1 MKRIFS
7 LVWLLNLAVIA
18 QEATPSP
25 AQATDSGRVAFSIRA
40 PEAKEVKLRGQWSKE
55 AIAMTKGEKGDWTV
69 TIEKV
74 PAGVWEYGYGVDGLN
89 VMDPKNPSFKP
100 QREPGKSILHVPANP
115 RAPWDWQD
123 VPHG

>member
-1 MKRIFS
+1 MKLFLILS
-7 LVWLLNLAVIA
+7 SVVLAAYA
-18 QEATPSP
+18 QESTPSP
-25 AQATDSGRVAFSIRA
+25 AQATDSGRIALSIRA

-55 AIAMTKGEKGDWTV
+55 GIAMTKGEKGDWSV

-74 PAGVWEYGYGVDGLN
+74 PAGVWEYSYGVDGLN
-89 VMDPKNPSFKP
+89 VMDPKNPAFKP
-100 QREPGKSILHVPANP
+100 QREPGKSILHVSSNP